1 MVETRGL
8 PRMQAGSLRTWLV
21 VRFVGKNASAAVAT
35 DVWLYGLEGHNG
47 LKGRPQ
53 TRPGDWYRETTNHNY
68 KQQYRRREAAAD
80 AAEQLGTTIWSRVLG
95 KVLFSYS
102 KEGRSKGGNA

>member
-53 TRPGDWYRETTNHNY
+53 TRPGDCIW
-68 KQQYRRREAAAD
+68 KQ
-80 AAEQLGTTIWSRVLG
+80 LITTINNNIVEERPPRTRRNNWEQQ
-95 KVLFSYS
+95 F
-102 KEGRSKGGNA
+102 GRTPEEKRRKGGNA

>member
-1 MVETRGL
+1 MFKEKIVNFFDGGDKRAAADAGL
-8 PRMQAGSLRTWLV
+8 GSLRTWLV

-53 TRPGDWYRETTNHNY
+53 TRPGDWYRETTLHNLR
-68 KQQYRRREAAAD
+68 QDIHADGEEAVAD
-80 AAEQLGTTIWSRVLG
+80 ATEQLDTTGWSH
-95 KVLFSYS
+95 S
-102 KEGRSKGGNA
+102 